1 MGLASGAYVR
11 CRNSKKPKKI
21 ARLRTDK
28 GAAIDQ
34 SKVAAPGLYSIERCM
49 KPKYRLPITSGQG
62 KGSKGQKERNI
73 HRRPYDAFLI
83 GASLF
88 FAIRSLLPSAV
99 RIRPSYMNLNNV
111 LYSSYPHLPDRLTR
125 SDNYVRSPYIAI
137 EPP

>member
-1 MGLASGAYVR
+1 MGLVSGAYVR

-62 KGSKGQKERNI
+62 KGSKGQKERKCRTYI
-73 HRRPYDAFLI
+73 ESPMMLFSLRPACFSQFVPCSHRRF
-83 GASLF
+83 GS
-88 FAIRSLLPSAV
+88 V
-99 RIRPSYMNLNNV
+99 RHI
-111 LYSSYPHLPDRLTR
+111 
-125 SDNYVRSPYIAI
+125 
-137 EPP
+137 